1 MRRRDD
7 QGAAAVEFALI
18 CTILLPL
25 LMGMLQY
32 GLYFSD
38 SLSARQGVRQTAR
51 TGVVHTFATCG
62 TATAELDK
70 LRCTLKSNVGALTGT
85 TYGKIYAPSG
95 WAKGSP
101 LVVCTIVDSGAK
113 ALGIVPMPG
122 SGLIRT
128 KTQMSI
134 EVASPAPA
142 VLTSADAAPAGA
154 DWTWC

>member
-1 MRRRDD
+1 MRRRDER
-7 QGAAAVEFALI
+7 GAAAVEFALI

-25 LMGMLQY
+25 LMGVLQY
-32 GLYFSD
+32 GLFFSD

-70 LRCTLKSNVGALTGT
+70 LRCTLRSNVGALTGPS
-85 TYGKIYAPSG
+85 YGKIYAPSG
-95 WAKGSP
+95 WTKGSP
-101 LVVCTIVDSGAK
+101 LVVCTIVDSGAR
-113 ALGIVPMPG
+113 AMGLFPMPS

-134 EVASPAPA
+134 EVATPAPA
-142 VLTSADAAPAGA
+142 VLTSADTAPSGT
-154 DWTWC
+154 DWSWC